1 MILPKPPSLE
11 KIQAQ
16 IPGISPVPEGV
27 QRPFWS
33 VMIPTYNSGHYLR
46 WTLESVLC
54 QDPGPDQM
62 QIEVVDGCSTK
73 DDPEEIV
80 KEVGKGR
87 VTFYRLPFNRGPA
100 NTFNAC
106 LERSHGRWV
115 HILHG
120 DDMVLHDFYD
130 TYTSVISA
138 HPQVVM
144 VVGGVSTIDENNDIL
159 FESPQKDTENVGVIH
174 NFAEQQGFRTNAAFP
189 AVVVRR
195 SAYEAAGGFCTWF
208 QHMIDMD
215 MWLRIALQ
223 GDVVGIRRPYA
234 LYRKHTQS
242 DTNGFIVSGDNIRE
256 RVLLTLIN
264 YKLLDKP
271 GWRAKA
277 SSWRHEV
284 AEYASICAWL
294 ADRAGSTRGRL
305 SQAGWMLRLTPG
317 FRTFW
322 FFAKS
327 WLKHRLCS
335 KHV

>member
-1 MILPKPPSLE
+1 
-11 KIQAQ
+11 
-16 IPGISPVPEGV
+16 
-27 QRPFWS
+27 
-33 VMIPTYNSGHYLR
+33 
-46 WTLESVLC
+46 
-54 QDPGPDQM
+54 M

-87 VTFYRLPFNRGPA
+87 VTFFRLPSNQGPA
-100 NTFNAC
+100 HTFNAC
-106 LERSHGRWV
+106 LERSRGRWV

-130 TYTSVISA
+130 MYSAVISA

-144 VVGGVSTIDENNDIL
+144 VVGGVSTIDENNNIL

-174 NFAEQQGFRTNAAFP
+174 NFAEQQGFRTKAAFP

-195 SAYEAAGGFCTWF
+195 STYEAAGGFCTWF

-223 GDVVGIRRPYA
+223 GDVVGIRRPQA
-234 LYRKHTQS
+234 LYRKHSHS
-242 DTNGFIVSGDNIRE
+242 DTNRFIVSGDNIRE
-256 RVLLTLIN
+256 RVLLTLVN
-264 YKLLDKP
+264 YKRLDIP
-271 GWRAKA
+271 GWRTKA
-277 SSWRHEV
+277 RSWRQEA

-294 ADRAGSTRGRL
+294 ADHAGSTCGRL
-305 SQAGWMLRLTPG
+305 NQAKWVFRLTPG

-322 FFAKS
+322 FLAKS
-327 WLKHRLCS
+327 WLKHRFCL
-335 KHV
+335 KDA